1 MDSGQGQGCPETGVE
16 INTSSQDRK
25 GYCCCPLSLTTQAAL
40 PAVRKRAG
48 ERELYGVTD
57 SDSQIE
63 KEGGIH

>member
-1 MDSGQGQGCPETGVE
+1 MDAAQGCPETRVE
-16 INTSSQDRK
+16 INTSYQDRK